1 MSLPPTWT
9 VADSIDEAF
18 ERALIDPKGITP
30 EHVASARR
38 SIRLLLDTWNNDS
51 VLFWKVAAGQTH
63 TVTTAEDSFALDDGE
78 IDILSA
84 SILRSGAYIPITL
97 ISRSD
102 WFAIPDRDATSQVQ
116 GLPRL
121 CWVERLINGA
131 TAHFY
136 PAAEN
141 ATDIFVYDAMLQ
153 LNDSTQLSGQAD
165 VPPRWN
171 NAFVSG
177 LTAFLCEKFNHALF
191 AEKMAKYG
199 GPGVTNKPG
208 QPPSDYQLARMGD
221 RDRSDTILVAYRS
234 RRARR

>member
-1 MSLPPTWT
+1 MTLPPTWT
-9 VADSIDEAF
+9 IANSLDEAF
-18 ERALIDPKGITP
+18 ERALIDPKGITA

-38 SIRLLLDTWNNDS
+38 SVRLLLDSWNNDS
-51 VLFWKVAAGQTH
+51 VMFWKVTSGQTQ
-63 TVTTAEDSFALDDGE
+63 ALAIGDDSFNLVAGA

-84 SILRSGAYIPITL
+84 AIFRDGTYIPVAM
-97 ISRSD
+97 ISRSQ
-102 WFAIPDRDATSQVQ
+102 WFAMPDRDATSQVQ

-131 TAHFY
+131 VAHIY

-141 ATDIFVYDAMLQ
+141 ATDIFVYDVMMQ
-153 LNDSTQLSGQAD
+153 FNDSSQLSAQAD
-165 VPPRWN
+165 IPSRWN

-177 LTAFLCEKFNHALF
+177 LTAFLSEKFNHPLF

-208 QPPSDYQLARMGD
+208 QPPSDYQIARMGD
-221 RDRSDTILVAYRS
+221 RERGDTVMTI
-234 RRARR
+234 ARRRR